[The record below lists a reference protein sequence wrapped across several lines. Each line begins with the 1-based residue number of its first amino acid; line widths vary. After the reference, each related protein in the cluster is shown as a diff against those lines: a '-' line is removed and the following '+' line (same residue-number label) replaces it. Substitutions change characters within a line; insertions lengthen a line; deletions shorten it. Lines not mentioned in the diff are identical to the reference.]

1 MEQITQYITPEL
13 LILIPVLY
21 FIGKGIKVTET
32 IKDKYIPLI
41 LGASSVVL
49 AVVWVLATN
58 PMSTWQDV
66 LMAAFTALV
75 QGVLC
80 AGCSVYVDQIIKQSN
95 KEE

>member
-1 MEQITQYITPEL
+1 MDSITQYITPEL

-49 AVVWVLATN
+49 AVVWVLATT
-58 PMSTWQDV
+58 PLSTWQDG

>member
-41 LGASSVVL
+41 LGASSVAL

-58 PMSTWQDV
+58 PLSTWQDG
-66 LMAAFTALV
+66 LMAVFTALV